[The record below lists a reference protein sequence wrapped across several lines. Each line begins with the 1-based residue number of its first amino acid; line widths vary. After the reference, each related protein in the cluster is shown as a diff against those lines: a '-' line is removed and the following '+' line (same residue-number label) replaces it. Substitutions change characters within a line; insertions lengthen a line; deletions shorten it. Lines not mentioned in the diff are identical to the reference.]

1 MPNYDNNHVKGD
13 LYITF
18 DVEFPRG
25 GLSDSEK
32 EGRLWFVLRN
42 NLMFNSFT
50 LVMPI
55 RKQFEENNYV
65 HWLAKNDVSIT
76 W

>member
-1 MPNYDNNHVKGD
+1 MPNYDNNHIKGD

-32 EGRLWFVLRN
+32 DGRLWFDLR
-42 NLMFNSFT
+42 
-50 LVMPI
+50 
-55 RKQFEENNYV
+55 K
-65 HWLAKNDVSIT
+65 
-76 W
+76 